1 MAFSAKLFQ
10 KGEADLGGET
20 SLSHK
25 RDCFAFALLDNCS
38 GHVFTS
44 SRAQAAPMAHPF
56 EGWPISV
63 VAWEKDRQNAAR
75 LCERRGVL

>member
-1 MAFSAKLFQ
+1 LAFTAELFQ

-25 RDCFAFALLDNCS
+25 RDSFPLALLDNCS

-44 SRAQAAPMAHPF
+44 FPTLAAPMAHP
-56 EGWPISV
+56 
-63 VAWEKDRQNAAR
+63 A
-75 LCERRGVL
+75 

>member
-1 MAFSAKLFQ
+1 MDAPPPHGVRRGRSGGVLFQ

-25 RDCFAFALLDNCS
+25 RDGFLRALLNHCS

-44 SRAQAAPMAHPF
+44 FPTQVAPMAHPLA
-56 EGWPISV
+56 GWPISV
-63 VAWEKDRQNAAR
+63 VAW
-75 LCERRGVL
+75 

>member
-1 MAFSAKLFQ
+1 LAFTAELFQ

-25 RDCFAFALLDNCS
+25 RDSFPLALLDNCS

-44 SRAQAAPMAHPF
+44 FPTLAAPMAHPALQ
-56 EGWPISV
+56 GGQS
-63 VAWEKDRQNAAR
+63 QYS
-75 LCERRGVL
+75 